1 MSTPNYIRY
10 AARLERKRRHN
21 TYSTPHP
28 DGNRA
33 YRRRMV
39 SLKRTEHTRVE
50 KKKKEWE
57 HIELKRRIQMRVQK
71 KVERARER
79 KLDANRIRE
88 SLRV

>member
-1 MSTPNYIRY
+1 
-10 AARLERKRRHN
+10 
-21 TYSTPHP
+21 
-28 DGNRA
+28 
-33 YRRRMV
+33 MV